1 MINLVETILCVAVLL
16 SAGRACAM
24 QATQSLA
31 TFSPASIGP
40 LFEEEILAAN
50 SCAVRAQ
57 AAGLTDETRFDRLL
71 SWVLPS
77 RSHTTIRMAGDFTQ
91 TNPAPVSRIDSSEE
105 HTPGGRIVSPVFD
118 LLDVA
123 KRSNRLADL
132 LKMVDAVPEHTAEEQ
147 QRAKAAL
154 QTLLH
159 LELGNTDEAV
169 KAVDRLS
176 QLVRTSDANEIS
188 EMWPET
194 LVVYRCVI
202 RKVTAPGIDDLLAFL
217 FAQRTQRDVPVN
229 ALVWHSQIAAL
240 AGQNG
245 HREVGP
251 PFDAASAG
259 SELTQWIPISLRR
272 AQTRGQCLAAAR
284 WARVGSQVEKITGH
298 NDDYLF
304 FCIPLAGDYEVQC
317 DVSAFTMQ
325 AMAAET
331 FLGNDEDRSHLW
343 QGTFRNSASR
353 VKSNLR
359 FSGFDQWIHQRS
371 VVRNDI
377 CTTSLNGLV
386 APTDNPPAPLDPWY
400 AVRCWWRM
408 HAAARDIR
416 ISGNPV
422 IPEAVELSAAA
433 DLRGWYP
440 YYEVSAGTPGAVW
453 EHLRE
458 DSSSGQI
465 VGHSGAPHGSFC
477 ESLLAYQRPLDPVG
491 SVEYEF
497 FCEPGRT
504 EVHPALDRMV
514 FCLQTDGVRIH
525 WLTDGPFDRTD
536 LSPEN
541 MSGVLP
547 GINSPP
553 PLPLNPGAW
562 NQLTIAVNEQLAT
575 LHLNGQRICEAKIDT
590 SNDRVFGLFHFADQ
604 TEARVRSVTM
614 RGNWPRLRRVS
625 FRLRPENGP
634 AMANRSLPIC
644 QTAALIHLAS

>member
-1 MINLVETILCVAVLL
+1 MISLYSLRTFAAEKNRLVPAARAEPLVVFRRPMINLVETILCVAVLL

-251 PFDAASAG
+251 PFDAGGECMPQRGISGFPGTPSFLRPSSCPLPPTCEAG
-259 SELTQWIPISLRR
+259 IRIMKCRPVLREQFGNTCGKTVRR
-272 AQTRGQCLAAAR
+272 ARSWVIPAHHTDRS
-284 WARVGSQVEKITGH
+284 ARVCWRTSGLWIQSDLWST
-298 NDDYLF
+298 NSSAS
-304 FCIPLAGDYEVQC
+304 LAGRKFILLSIEWCSVC
-317 DVSAFTMQ
+317 RPMEF
-325 AMAAET
+325 
-331 FLGNDEDRSHLW
+331 
-343 QGTFRNSASR
+343 AST
-353 VKSNLR
+353 
-359 FSGFDQWIHQRS
+359 G
-371 VVRNDI
+371 
-377 CTTSLNGLV
+377 
-386 APTDNPPAPLDPWY
+386 
-400 AVRCWWRM
+400 
-408 HAAARDIR
+408 
-416 ISGNPV
+416 
-422 IPEAVELSAAA
+422 
-433 DLRGWYP
+433 
-440 YYEVSAGTPGAVW
+440 
-453 EHLRE
+453 
-458 DSSSGQI
+458 
-465 VGHSGAPHGSFC
+465 
-477 ESLLAYQRPLDPVG
+477 
-491 SVEYEF
+491 
-497 FCEPGRT
+497 
-504 EVHPALDRMV
+504 
-514 FCLQTDGVRIH
+514 
-525 WLTDGPFDRTD
+525 
-536 LSPEN
+536 
-541 MSGVLP
+541 
-547 GINSPP
+547 
-553 PLPLNPGAW
+553 
-562 NQLTIAVNEQLAT
+562 
-575 LHLNGQRICEAKIDT
+575 
-590 SNDRVFGLFHFADQ
+590 
-604 TEARVRSVTM
+604 
-614 RGNWPRLRRVS
+614 
-625 FRLRPENGP
+625 
-634 AMANRSLPIC
+634 
-644 QTAALIHLAS
+644 